1 MAFYEVIGW
10 GVFWIALI
18 LAIILFSKYRKLSHV
33 FYLCSVSLYIFT
45 AGYMI
50 DIFSFTRFG
59 ILTTLIFSAGMFMGL
74 GYYLSQVFGE
84 QKR

>member
-1 MAFYEVIGW
+1 MAFYEIIGW
-10 GVFWIALI
+10 GVFWISLI

-50 DIFSFTRFG
+50 DIFNFTKFG
-59 ILTTLIFSAGMFMGL
+59 ILATLIISAGMFMGL
-74 GYYLSQVFGE
+74 GHYLSQVLGE
-84 QKR
+84 QSK

>member
-18 LAIILFSKYRKLSHV
+18 LAIVLFTKYRRLSHV

-50 DIFSFTRFG
+50 DIFSIGRLG
-59 ILTTLIFSAGMFMGL
+59 ILATLIISALIFMGL
-74 GYYLSQVFGE
+74 GYYLSQVFGD
-84 QKR
+84 QKK